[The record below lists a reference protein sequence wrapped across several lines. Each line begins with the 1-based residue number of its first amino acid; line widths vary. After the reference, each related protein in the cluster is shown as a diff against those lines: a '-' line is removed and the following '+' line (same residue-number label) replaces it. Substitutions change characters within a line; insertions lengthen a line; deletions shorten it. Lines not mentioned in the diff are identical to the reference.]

1 MTQNILKDSTIHL
14 LHRAGQCASDIF
26 AEEISIDNL
35 TPRQFAVL
43 YAISK
48 NEGLNQTH
56 LVQQTGVDRST
67 LADII
72 QRMLKKGLIK
82 RSRTEKDA
90 RAYAV
95 YLTEDGKTALEQAGP
110 AVSIAEKRLLEVL
123 PEDKRIEFIESL
135 SKIIDIAENNGASQK
150 SQSLSAD

>member
-1 MTQNILKDSTIHL
+1 MTKDLLQKSTIHL

-26 AEEISIDNL
+26 SEEIINDNL

-43 YAISK
+43 FAVSQ

-56 LVQQTGVDRST
+56 LVQQTGIDRST

-72 QRMLKKGLIK
+72 QRMLKKGLIQ
-82 RSRTEKDA
+82 RVRTEKDA

-95 YLTEDGKTALEQAGP
+95 YLTDEGRHALEKAGP
-110 AVSIAEKRLLEVL
+110 AVTNAEKRLLDAL
-123 PEDKRIEFIESL
+123 PEQQRYEFVEAL
-135 SKIIDIAENNGASQK
+135 SKIVEISEK
-150 SQSLSAD
+150 SQNAAQS